1 MRTHA
6 SRMQR
11 ACPDYA
17 ERSGPVPRASS
28 TSATNGGEEKREVT
42 SPPGPTCCLQD
53 QAGFCLSFGYI
64 VLLWYLV
71 A

>member
-1 MRTHA
+1 MNDQAGCDAFT
-6 SRMQR
+6 QR
-11 ACPDYA
+11 D
-17 ERSGPVPRASS
+17 
-28 TSATNGGEEKREVT
+28 NDGEEKRVVT
-42 SPPGPTCCLQD
+42 SPPEPTCCLQE